1 MVKFNRYKNG
11 VKRAIT
17 LSYDDG
23 QKADIRLVEI
33 FNKYGMK
40 ATFHLN
46 GNRYQNMTDEE
57 LKEVAK
63 IYEGH
68 EVSCH
73 TFHHPHLETLPMQ
86 ICTKDI
92 ADDKMIL
99 EKMCGYI
106 VRGMSYPFGTYND
119 DIINAMRSG
128 GMEYSRTVNSTNS
141 FNIPKDFM
149 VWNPTCHHNADLLG
163 LLEKFHSISWIDIP
177 LFYIWGHSYE
187 FDRDNNWD
195 KIEEFCEK
203 ASGHEDVWYATNIE
217 LVDYINAL
225 KQIRFSWNRR
235 LAYNP
240 TVTDVWV
247 QVGSEA
253 IKIGAGETVDL
264 GEEATK

>member
-1 MVKFNRYKNG
+1 M
-11 VKRAIT
+11 KRLLSLLLVLIT
-17 LSYDDG
+17 VVTVFAGCQGPAATQGPGKTQQQQTGKKDVDEWGRPWVDSVIPDELDFGG
-23 QKADIRLVEI
+23 QKV
-33 FNKYGMK
+33 N
-40 ATFHLN
+40 
-46 GNRYQNMTDEE
+46 
-57 LKEVAK
+57 
-63 IYEGH
+63 
-68 EVSCH
+68 
-73 TFHHPHLETLPMQ
+73 
-86 ICTKDI
+86 
-92 ADDKMIL
+92 IL
-99 EKMCGYI
+99 LAIGSH
-106 VRGMSYPFGTYND
+106 SYRDYYAEAYND

>member
-1 MVKFNRYKNG
+1 MVKYNRYKNG

-23 QKADIRLVEI
+23 QEADKRLVEI

-63 IYEGH
+63 LYEGH
-68 EVSCH
+68 EISCH
-73 TFHHPHLETLPMQ
+73 TFHHPHLEAMPLQ
-86 ICTKDI
+86 VCTKDI

-119 DIINAMRSG
+119 DIIAAMKAG
-128 GMEYSRTVNSTNS
+128 GMEYSRTIASTS
-141 FNIPKDFM
+141 WFSIPNNFM
-149 VWNPTCHHNADLLG
+149 VWDPTCHHNGDLLG
-163 LLEKFHSISWIDIP
+163 LLEKFHNYSWIDLS

-187 FDRDNNWD
+187 FDRDNNWN

-203 ASGHEDVWYATNIE
+203 ASGCEDVWYATNIE
-217 LVDYINAL
+217 IVDYINAL
-225 KQIRFSWNRR
+225 KQIRFSWDRR

-247 QVGSEA
+247 EVGGEA
-253 IKIGAGETVDL
+253 VKIGAGETVDL
-264 GEEATK
+264 GEEAVK